1 MIRLL
6 FTSDRWFKARK
17 HRNYG
22 QSRVFFCVFLI
33 AGPIQSVSIVENQQR
48 RPETTLTRGVSRY
61 TSDYRSSSAYS
72 HSYFFFIIQRSRI
85 PQCIGPTGPA
95 DKMGTRISE
104 VVSRYRSREEKRAK
118 CRSSYLSP
126 LRPCVRNLREYFS
139 AILSADSLQE
149 KEKERERR
157 EAAFYILAARSCS
170 QDLNGR
176 HSSTCNHSWHPR
188 RGLFTR
194 RGGPHIKLLPS
205 SAGSGIT
212 LAAR

>member
-1 MIRLL
+1 MAGDNANTGGLPIYFRLPQL
-6 FTSDRWFKARK
+6 E
-17 HRNYG
+17 
-22 QSRVFFCVFLI
+22 RVFLFL
-33 AGPIQSVSIVENQQR
+33 
-48 RPETTLTRGVSRY
+48 
-61 TSDYRSSSAYS
+61 
-72 HSYFFFIIQRSRI
+72 FFFSLSNDRDAHSAMHR
-85 PQCIGPTGPA
+85 PTGPT

-139 AILSADSLQE
+139 AILSADSLR
-149 KEKERERR
+149 EKEREER

-170 QDLNGR
+170 QDLNER
-176 HSSTCNHSWHPR
+176 HSSTCNHSRHPR